1 MAVSH
6 VNVSALAAHTW
17 SVHDVPHRAHGES
30 GGGDG
35 GGEGEGGEGGGV
47 GQYPQVPSHFSKNTL
62 VLQFLLLSRD
72 VRNLSLQNSGCVSP
86 HGRCT
91 GGGGAGGGGKGDV
104 GGGEGGD
111 VGGGPASVKGT
122 YGDGDGG
129 GGEGDSSD
137 GDRGQY
143 PHVSS
148 HLLLVA

>member
-1 MAVSH
+1 MVASH
-6 VNVSALAAHTW
+6 VNVSALAAHTS

-30 GGGDG
+30 GGDG
-35 GGEGEGGEGGGV
+35 GGDGGEGGEGGGV

-91 GGGGAGGGGKGDV
+91 GGGGAGGGPASMIGTY
-104 GGGEGGD
+104 GGEGD
-111 VGGGPASVKGT
+111 
-122 YGDGDGG
+122 G

-143 PHVSS
+143 PQVSS
-148 HLLLVA
+148 HLLLVAKLLHI

>member
-35 GGEGEGGEGGGV
+35 GGEG
-47 GQYPQVPSHFSKNTL
+47 
-62 VLQFLLLSRD
+62 
-72 VRNLSLQNSGCVSP
+72 
-86 HGRCT
+86 
-91 GGGGAGGGGKGDV
+91 
-104 GGGEGGD
+104 GD

-129 GGEGDSSD
+129 GGECDSCD
-137 GDRGQY
+137 GDKGQY
-143 PHVSS
+143 PQVSS